1 MVLLTLML
9 ATVFAAE
16 VNLWP
21 DVPPGAQP
29 EVWVERGKG
38 TVDRAVSNVHQPT
51 LTVYLPAKEV
61 ATGAAVVIAPGGGF
75 EHLAIDKEG
84 HDVAKWLARA
94 GVAGFVLKYRLPKTK
109 SANYTTDTALLDAQ
123 RALRLV
129 RSRAKEWSIDTTR
142 VGMMGFSAGGALTAL
157 AGTKFDAGNAAAADP
172 IDQESS
178 RPDFLVIGYG
188 AIPDDVVVT
197 ANTPPSFLVHAD
209 NDRLSSEK
217 SARFYLALKKAGVP
231 AELHVYARGG
241 HGFGIQNTGL
251 PVAGWSKRCEEW
263 MADQGLLR
271 VRTLSAWRGKT
282 PVLDGTISPGEWS
295 DATEF
300 FGVTDWVPQFSATT
314 DPKDLAL
321 HGYVKHD
328 GKRLYFAFDV
338 NDDVLYGIDTPR
350 WLPDENPKAHELTRE
365 GFPWFGDEMELL
377 INAANRWTGQEQA
390 AGDGSS
396 WQMVCN
402 LTKSRKGGVGVGGL
416 LEGEPRRSEA
426 AWNTYQKWILSGAQ
440 EAVARPKAGG
450 KGYIIEWA
458 VNFDPCLEVSPGK
471 FYSTAM
477 GDRAMG
483 LNIAL
488 GDLDEKARGAGNF
501 GAFHHEDWFSGAK
514 NTRTQLRQ
522 WGTLWIRTS
531 PMPARRSPATKSSPK

>member
-1 MVLLTLML
+1 VI
-9 ATVFAAE
+9 
-16 VNLWP
+16 NLWP
-21 DVPPGAQP
+21 DAATVAGT

-38 TVDRAVSNVHQPT
+38 TVDRAVSSVHQPAI
-51 LTVYLPAKEV
+51 TVYLPEREN

-75 EHLAIDKEG
+75 SHLAIDKEG
-84 HDVAKWLARA
+84 HDIARWLTKI

-109 SANYTTDTALLDAQ
+109 DAGYTIDTALQDTQ

-129 RSRAKEWSIDTTR
+129 RSRAREWNVDTTR
-142 VGMMGFSAGGALTAL
+142 VGLMGFSAGGALAAL
-157 AGTKFDAGNAAAADP
+157 AGARFDDGSANAADP
-172 IDQESS
+172 IDRESS

-188 AIPDDVVVT
+188 AIPDDVAVT

-217 SARFYLALKKAGVP
+217 SVRYYLALKKAGVP
-231 AELHVYARGG
+231 AEMHIYARGG
-241 HGFGIQNTGL
+241 HGFGIQSTGL
-251 PVAGWSKRCEEW
+251 PVASWSKRCVEW
-263 MADQGLLR
+263 MANQGLLR
-271 VRTLSAWRGKT
+271 KRVINAYLGKA
-282 PVLDGTISPGEWS
+282 PVLDGQIAPGEWN
-295 DATEF
+295 DAAEF
-300 FGVTDWVPQFSATT
+300 SGVTDWVPQFSATT
-314 DPKDLAL
+314 DPQDLAL

-328 GKRLYFAFDV
+328 GTRLYFAFDV
-338 NDDVLYGIDTPR
+338 TDDVLYGIDTPR

-365 GFPWFGDEMELL
+365 GLPWFGDEMELL
-377 INAANRWTGQEQA
+377 INATNQWTAQEQA
-390 AGDGSS
+390 AGNGSS

-402 LTKSRKGGVGVGGL
+402 LTKSRKGGVGMGGL
-416 LEGEPRRSEA
+416 LEGEPRRIEA
-426 AWNTYQKWILSGAQ
+426 AWNTYQKWILNGAQ
-440 EAVARPKAGG
+440 EAVAKPKPGG

-471 FYSTAM
+471 FYSTSM

-488 GDLDEKARGAGNF
+488 GDLDEKERGAGNF
-501 GAFHHEDWFSGAK
+501 GHFHHEDWFSGAK

-531 PMPARRSPATKSSPK
+531 RMPARRSPATKTSPK